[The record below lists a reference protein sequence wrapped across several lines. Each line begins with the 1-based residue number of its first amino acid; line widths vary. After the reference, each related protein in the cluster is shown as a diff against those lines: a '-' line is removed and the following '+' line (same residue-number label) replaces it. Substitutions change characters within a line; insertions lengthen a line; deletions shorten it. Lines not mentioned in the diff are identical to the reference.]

1 MDLHVIWRG
10 RVVFRSISQINI
22 APAVWVRILHEH
34 IYLLFIYLFI
44 YLPFFSFL
52 FLTCRYRHGSA
63 KLNMI

>member
-34 IYLLFIYLFI
+34 IYLFFIFIFFYLSYLF
-44 YLPFFSFL
+44 FSL
-52 FLTCRYRHGSA
+52 LVDIVMA
-63 KLNMI
+63 VLN